1 MFAHCKIENKKIN
14 LNIRFS
20 SLCPLRFTQS
30 SYTAYVSERTQIGT
44 EVLQT
49 IAIDTDVDAKLV
61 YSIIDP
67 IEAASKTGI
76 QLTSIAS
83 YDYRSAF
90 RIEPTTGQIFV
101 NHTLNHDLAAEI
113 TLTVKV
119 IDENAEY
126 NKKLQTA
133 KTEATIFIQSFIDTN
148 PVFKNKGWISS
159 NPVIKVNIKEEMPI
173 GSTLFKLLAE
183 DPVMEQKIVHF
194 EIVEPDP
201 YGMFTLNEKTGS
213 IMLEKRLDYEAL
225 NETVIPFVVRAISSD
240 EKRISVSKVKV
251 TVENVNDNSPE
262 FDQRAYKAVIVEN
275 SEYPENVL
283 TVHAKD
289 ADAEWTQQDQEIG
302 FKRIRYSLSGS
313 NAVNFQINAHTG
325 LIQIAPNQ
333 TIDREKS
340 AEMKF
345 TVIAE
350 DAIGKPTET
359 RRSAAEVTVTV
370 LDENDNAVGDK
381 LSLHI
386 YHFFLWTLEFSN
398 NFISFFCFA
407 RIAKLFAK
415 ILFGCCTRKCRNR
428 YICLQHQCI

>member
-1 MFAHCKIENKKIN
+1 M
-14 LNIRFS
+14 RFHF
-20 SLCPLRFTQS
+20 RFTQS
-30 SYTAYVSERTQIGT
+30 SYTAFVSERTPIGA

-49 IAIDTDVDAKLV
+49 TAIDTDVDAKLV

-119 IDENAEY
+119 VDENAEY
-126 NKKLQTA
+126 NKKGQTA

-159 NPVIKVNIKEEMPI
+159 NPIIKVNVKEEMPI
-173 GSTLFKLLAE
+173 GSTLFKLVAE
-183 DPVMEQKIVHF
+183 DPVMEQKITHF
-194 EIVEPDP
+194 EIVEADP
-201 YGMFTLNEKTGS
+201 YKLFSLNEKTGS
-213 IMLEKRLDYEAL
+213 IMLEKRLDYETL

-240 EKRISVSKVKV
+240 QKRISISKVKV
-251 TVENVNDNSPE
+251 IVENVNDNSPV

-275 SEYPENVL
+275 SKYPEHVL

-313 NAVNFQINAHTG
+313 NAVNFQINESTG
-325 LIQIAPNQ
+325 HIQIAPNQ

-359 RRSAAEVTVTV
+359 RRSTAEVTVTV
-370 LDENDNAVGDK
+370 LDENDNAVCCF
-381 LSLHI
+381 LFRP
-386 YHFFLWTLEFSN
+386 FF
-398 NFISFFCFA
+398 SFFSLCKYFYSF
-407 RIAKLFAK
+407 LFLTTNSQVFHK
-415 ILFGCCTRKCRNR
+415 NPIQLLCQKVHQSTHLYSILLHSIWTMGQVVKYFM
-428 YICLQHQCI
+428 IF

>member
-1 MFAHCKIENKKIN
+1 M
-14 LNIRFS
+14 
-20 SLCPLRFTQS
+20 
-30 SYTAYVSERTQIGT
+30 SERTSIGT
-44 EVLQT
+44 SVLQT
-49 IAIDTDVDAKLV
+49 TAIDTDVDAKLI

-90 RIEPTTGQIFV
+90 RIESTTGQIFV

-119 IDENAEY
+119 VDENAEY
-126 NKKLQTA
+126 NKKGQTA

-159 NPVIKVNIKEEMPI
+159 NPIIKVNIKEEMPI
-173 GSTLFKLLAE
+173 GSTLFKLVAE
-183 DPVMEQKIVHF
+183 DPVMEQKITHF
-194 EIVEPDP
+194 EIVEADP
-201 YGMFTLNEKTGS
+201 YKLFSLNEKTGS
-213 IMLEKRLDYEAL
+213 IMLEKRLDYETL

-240 EKRISVSKVKV
+240 EKRISLSKVKV

-262 FDQRAYKAVIVEN
+262 FDQRAYKAVVVEN
-275 SEYPENVL
+275 SKYPENVL

-313 NAVNFQINAHTG
+313 NAANFQINESTG

-333 TIDREKS
+333 IIDREKS

-350 DAIGKPTET
+350 DAIGKTTET
-359 RRSAAEVTVTV
+359 RRTSAEVTITV
-370 LDENDNAVGDK
+370 LDLNDNAVRC
-381 LSLHI
+381 
-386 YHFFLWTLEFSN
+386 FFH
-398 NFISFFCFA
+398 
-407 RIAKLFAK
+407 LF
-415 ILFGCCTRKCRNR
+415 
-428 YICLQHQCI
+428 

>member
-1 MFAHCKIENKKIN
+1 M
-14 LNIRFS
+14 
-20 SLCPLRFTQS
+20 
-30 SYTAYVSERTQIGT
+30 
-44 EVLQT
+44 LQT
-49 IAIDTDVDAKLV
+49 VAIDTDVDAKLI

-90 RIEPTTGQIFV
+90 RIESTTGKIFV

-113 TLTVKV
+113 TLPVKV

-126 NKKLQTA
+126 NRKMQTA
-133 KTEATIFIQSFIDTN
+133 KTEVTIFIQSFIDTN

-159 NPVIKVNIKEEMPI
+159 NPIIKVNVKEEMPI
-173 GSTLFKLLAE
+173 GSTLFKLVAE
-183 DPVMEQKIVHF
+183 DPVMEQKITHF

-201 YGMFTLNEKTGS
+201 YNLFTLNEKTGS
-213 IMLEKRLDYEAL
+213 IMLEKRLDYETL
-225 NETVIPFVVRAISSD
+225 NETVIPFVVRAISAD
-240 EKRISVSKVKV
+240 ENRQSISKVKV
-251 TVENVNDNSPE
+251 TVENVNDNSPQ

-275 SEYPENVL
+275 SKYPENVL

-313 NAVNFQINAHTG
+313 NAVNFQIDENTG

-345 TVIAE
+345 TIIAE

-359 RRSAAEVTVTV
+359 RRTAAEVTVTV
-370 LDENDNAVGDK
+370 LDENDNAVGFCPLLILHFFFFQILQRFHFILSRFFYCNNSQHFYK
-381 LSLHI
+381 NPIRLLYPRVLQSIHLSLI
-386 YHFFLWTLEFSN
+386 SVLLIWTMDQAVKYSMIF
-398 NFISFFCFA
+398 
-407 RIAKLFAK
+407 
-415 ILFGCCTRKCRNR
+415 
-428 YICLQHQCI
+428 